1 MDMNK
6 LVKSKESGSVMILVL
21 LAVVLL
27 LVMGGG
33 LLSLGLHGQ
42 MLGIR
47 TGTEIA
53 ARTAAD
59 AGLTKALFE
68 MNKKLE
74 VSQSS
79 YWDDSTLPQA
89 SYGVLANCDATY
101 SYTITG
107 DLDSGYSIESIGK
120 RGQAERKVSATLRLQ
135 GLFDYGILT
144 QEDLTLKADTLVDGY
159 DSSDP
164 SNTDVE
170 LQIGTTSDLPE
181 SMNIEGSTVDGEVL
195 IDVDVD
201 FPPITPP
208 VLPDMGT
215 SIEAQDATITVI
227 GPVDNGKYSEITLK
241 TGAILEID
249 GEDVVLHIT
258 GDISLLG
265 AACEIVIKPGSSLT
279 LYLDGNLIAG
289 NSSGINNETQIPG
302 NFTLYGTGEGQIFD
316 LKAKSAWYGAVY
328 APNAT
333 TTVFAGGDI
342 YGSFVCSDFEMKSGG
357 SLYYDIALRDASIAE
372 VGTRFVVKR
381 WQEQ

>member
-144 QEDLTLKADTLVDGY
+144 QGTLTLKSDTLVDGY
-159 DSSDP
+159 D
-164 SNTDVE
+164 
-170 LQIGTTSDLPE
+170 
-181 SMNIEGSTVDGEVL
+181 
-195 IDVDVD
+195 
-201 FPPITPP
+201 
-208 VLPDMGT
+208 
-215 SIEAQDATITVI
+215 
-227 GPVDNGKYSEITLK
+227 
-241 TGAILEID
+241 
-249 GEDVVLHIT
+249 
-258 GDISLLG
+258 
-265 AACEIVIKPGSSLT
+265 
-279 LYLDGNLIAG
+279 
-289 NSSGINNETQIPG
+289 
-302 NFTLYGTGEGQIFD
+302 
-316 LKAKSAWYGAVY
+316 
-328 APNAT
+328 
-333 TTVFAGGDI
+333 
-342 YGSFVCSDFEMKSGG
+342 
-357 SLYYDIALRDASIAE
+357 
-372 VGTRFVVKR
+372 
-381 WQEQ
+381 